1 MRTSGGE
8 CEVGRERER
17 KGALR
22 GYEMIEFRRGR
33 RNGGVSA
40 WILVV
45 RLECMHESRGRTR
58 VGSRPLTP
66 RKNGSRSS
74 CILDSRSVLLITKV

>member
-17 KGALR
+17 KGALG

-33 RNGGVSA
+33 RNGGVST

-45 RLECMHESRGRTR
+45 RLGCMHWSR
-58 VGSRPLTP
+58 
-66 RKNGSRSS
+66 
-74 CILDSRSVLLITKV
+74 